1 MLDRNETHEAIS
13 TTDLMAMGMNDIA
26 YVRPVEAEGRSAFA
40 VHAADGT
47 QMAVF
52 ADRDLAFAAVR
63 RHDME
68 PFSVH

>member
-1 MLDRNETHEAIS
+1 MIERNETHEAIS
-13 TTDLMAMGMNDIA
+13 TNDLMAMGMNHIA
-26 YVRPVEAEGRSAFA
+26 YVRPVEVEGRPAFM

-68 PFSVH
+68 PYSVH